1 MGRPITATGLTLF
14 VNANIGGREYSGT
27 VTDGFFGDVC
37 RCIAHGELVNL
48 TQANYLPQDQRGWY
62 RICADKYNI
71 NGKDHSGISYTYSGT
86 YDLSNRE
93 SVQYAQINID
103 NTSDPAYS
111 GGGRVDFTIYWAAI
125 GPLDPSCV
133 PPDPYHP
140 GTDYP
145 WFDSDEWYR
154 VNVAASPADGGTVY
168 GDGVFTKNASCNI
181 VAVPKPGWAFTGWT
195 SSRGE
200 TGSNASHTFTVSG
213 DVTWTAHFYQI
224 PYTVTVAASPA
235 DGGTVSG
242 GGTFYYDIPCTI
254 TATPNSGKS
263 FIRWEASDGSTA
275 DTATHTFRV
284 KKNITWTAIFQDGW
298 RVRVRIMRG
307 TQLGYFAAP
316 TWWNT
321 TAREIENT
329 PTSYIA
335 VIDPRAFQI
344 GPDSFHI
351 ILNDASK
358 SEIALVRVKK
368 GYDPGDYTEQNNLDR
383 VVVNRG
389 VRYSLDFE
397 GADVEIYLRYKST
410 GALLYGTS
418 GALLH
423 GKGGNPLYL

>member
-27 VTDGFFGDVC
+27 VTDGFLGDVC
-37 RCIAHGELVNL
+37 RCIAHGELVDL

-71 NGKDHSGISYTYSGT
+71 NGLDHSGISYTYGGT

-103 NTSDPAYS
+103 NTTDPAYS
-111 GGGRVDFTIYWAAI
+111 GGGRVDFTVYWAAI

-140 GTDYP
+140 GTEYP

-154 VNVAASPADGGTVY
+154 V
-168 GDGVFTKNASCNI
+168 K
-181 VAVPKPGWAFTGWT
+181 
-195 SSRGE
+195 
-200 TGSNASHTFTVSG
+200 
-213 DVTWTAHFYQI
+213 
-224 PYTVTVAASPA
+224 VAASPA

-242 GGTFYYDIPCTI
+242 GGSYYYDIPCTI

-298 RVRVRIMRG
+298 RVRVRIVRG

-351 ILNDASK
+351 VLNDASK
-358 SEIALVRVKK
+358 SEIALVRVIK
-368 GYDPGDYTEQNNLDR
+368 GYDPGDYTEQTNLDR

-423 GKGGNPLYL
+423 GRGGNPLYL